1 MENISLLMLSSVVH
15 FKNACVKEPKTFL
28 GVILENDIFQNMIL
42 NVMWK
47 RQPCGHSEIGLSV
60 SACYLSSQEEKSIS
74 CHFVGQSCK
83 GRFF

>member
-42 NVMWK
+42 NVMWN
-47 RQPCGHSEIGLSV
+47 RQPCGLSEIGLSV
-60 SACYLSSQEEKSIS
+60 SACYLSS
-74 CHFVGQSCK
+74 
-83 GRFF
+83 